1 MLARQVAKYREAVLE
16 KDLLQSTLMQ
26 MDKALNRAESGLL
39 TGNTAAIAA
48 VDIQNILNAL
58 AEQSGVRLK
67 TIRVLTPTADKES
80 IYMPIPVQITFDAS
94 IRQAKEILYRI
105 ENANKLLRIPAVRIR
120 LLSAKTPDAVQTTM
134 TVEGLMKA
142 ADAGERG
149 QINMFS
155 KVWIAN
161 LVLVALVVFFSVN
174 AYKIWDEDADAG
186 KEGPIVKTEAQKAAA
201 GRGEKFVKRLM
212 PAESAYDIVADHNL
226 FSPDAR
232 GIRAG

>member
-1 MLARQVAKYREAVLE
+1 MAVVLSIAVFFQYAPEMRSAVSTDGEARLLARQVAKYREAVLE

-39 TGNTAAIAA
+39 TGNTPAIAA

-120 LLSAKTPDAVQTTM
+120 LLSAKTPDEVQTTM

-142 ADAGERG
+142 A
-149 QINMFS
+149 
-155 KVWIAN
+155 
-161 LVLVALVVFFSVN
+161 N
-174 AYKIWDEDADAG
+174 A
-186 KEGPIVKTEAQKAAA
+186 KEQD
-201 GRGEKFVKRLM
+201 R
-212 PAESAYDIVADHNL
+212 
-226 FSPDAR
+226 
-232 GIRAG
+232 